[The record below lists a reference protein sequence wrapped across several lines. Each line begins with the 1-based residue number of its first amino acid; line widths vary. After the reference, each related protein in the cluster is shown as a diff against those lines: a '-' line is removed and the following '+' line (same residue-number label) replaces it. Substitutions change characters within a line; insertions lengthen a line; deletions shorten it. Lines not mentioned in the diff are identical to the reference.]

1 MIANAG
7 FGGKG
12 GSILGDKSVGMG
24 TGLGSQCPRSI
35 FVLPNC
41 CEANG
46 QTRRRRAHHC
56 IGAYS
61 SSKFAVR
68 GLTQCAAL
76 ELGEQ
81 GITVNAYAPGV
92 IQTELIGPI
101 LSGPGSVRDLLKMP
115 HAKLGQPED
124 IASIVSYLVK
134 PEAHFITGQSIN
146 VDGGLHFD

>member
-1 MIANAG
+1 MVKQG
-7 FGGKG
+7 SGGRIIGASSIVGKKG
-12 GSILGDKSVGMG
+12 GASIS
-24 TGLGSQCPRSI
+24 
-35 FVLPNC
+35 
-41 CEANG
+41 
-46 QTRRRRAHHC
+46 
-56 IGAYS
+56 AYS

-92 IQTELIGPI
+92 ILIQTELIGPI